1 MVSLLSGED
10 RRMRIY
16 SEMVRKAVQSCYQE
30 EPTNFLN
37 YIVYDPGAYPEPLM
51 REDHVAHNQAL
62 GILSGGD
69 GGEDEEDKGGGGA

>member
-1 MVSLLSGED
+1 MVSLLSEED

-37 YIVYDPGAYPEPLM
+37 YIVYDHGAYPEPPYA
-51 REDHVAHNQAL
+51 R
-62 GILSGGD
+62 GSR
-69 GGEDEEDKGGGGA
+69 GA